1 MCKMKDVNKNWTE
14 AVKNAAIIFY
24 YTVFISLFVV
34 NKIAKL

>member
-1 MCKMKDVNKNWTE
+1 MRKVKDVNKNWTE

-24 YTVFISLFVV
+24 YAVFIRLFVV